1 LGQGVNRCF
10 GCGGMLTSSQRFG
23 VYQYFT
29 AALKPEACCLARE
42 SSHRICHRG
51 DMELSDTVR
60 IMMAWGEEW

>member
-1 LGQGVNRCF
+1 
-10 GCGGMLTSSQRFG
+10 MLTSSQRFG

-29 AALKPEACCLARE
+29 AALKPAACCLARE